1 MEEHIQIHSDTTLP
15 SFISRDNFV
24 LAETSTVSKGDTYF
38 PLVSANESASG
49 EDDNFVLA
57 ETSTVSKGDTYFP
70 LVSANESAS
79 GEELGSVNLQSSSP

>member
-49 EDDNFVLA
+49 E
-57 ETSTVSKGDTYFP
+57 
-70 LVSANESAS
+70 
-79 GEELGSVNLQSSSP
+79 ELGSVNLQSSSP